1 MHDYNSNRPPLILRE
16 YGRNVQ
22 KIVAK
27 IKETPDKATRTQQAQ
42 GALGLMATL
51 TSSSKDSMESTQ
63 KRWDDLFIIS
73 DYLLEVDSPHPMPE
87 KGALN
92 KRQPRLAYVK
102 QPIKFRNYG
111 RNIERLIQKAEATQ
125 GLAEQTQLVISIA
138 KLMKI
143 FSNEWNRDNIDCD
156 TILTHIRQM
165 AGDQLTVDW
174 EQLKA
179 QNIFSTSSRERN
191 RNGRTNRGITKRKKA
206 S

>member
-1 MHDYNSNRPPLILRE
+1 MHDYNASRPPLILRE

-42 GALGLMATL
+42 GVLKLMATL
-51 TSSSKDSMESTQ
+51 TASSKDSVENTQ
-63 KRWDDLFIIS
+63 KRWDDLFIMS
-73 DYLLEVDSPHPMPE
+73 DYSLEVDSPHPMPE

-92 KRQPRLAYVK
+92 KRQPRLAYIK
-102 QPIKFRNYG
+102 QPVKFRNYG
-111 RNIERLIQKAEATQ
+111 RNIERLIQKAAATQ
-125 GLAEQTQLVISIA
+125 ELAEQTQLVIGIA
-138 KLMKI
+138 KLMKS
-143 FSNEWNRDNIDCD
+143 FSNEWNKDNIDCD
-156 TILTHIRQM
+156 TILTHIQQM

-179 QNIFSTSSRERN
+179 QNIFSTFSKEKN
-191 RNGRTNRGITKRKKA
+191 RNGRTNRGSTKRKKA